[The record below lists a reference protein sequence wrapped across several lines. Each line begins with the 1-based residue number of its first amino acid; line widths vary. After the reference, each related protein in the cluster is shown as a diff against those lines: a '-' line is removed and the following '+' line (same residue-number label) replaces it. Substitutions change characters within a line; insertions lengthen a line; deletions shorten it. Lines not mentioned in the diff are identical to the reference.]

1 MVRYRMSLCRSC
13 SSYIMTWGIFLGL
26 PSHLSLQSGGWE
38 QRLRRLART
47 SCICTGPAK
56 SWRAWACRKCFPLA
70 VIKIWYLSSHPYDEG
85 AKPRTSS
92 IQGNLDNTRIWWSSH
107 PLGNSVAKHWFTA
120 STGAVEP
127 YRHDDIS
134 TGSWLEARG
143 LPFVV
148 YGIESPASPLLT
160 SSSWSNSGITEHIPT
175 WIRTTVRMGERK
187 VANALDS
194 LETWRLRTGTLAT
207 TSACQKS
214 LSGPKVS
221 WMSSVPR
228 TLESNAAMVKEL
240 ERRGKPES

>member
-1 MVRYRMSLCRSC
+1 MVFVKPSL
-13 SSYIMTWGIFLGL
+13 W
-26 PSHLSLQSGGWE
+26 
-38 QRLRRLART
+38 
-47 SCICTGPAK
+47 
-56 SWRAWACRKCFPLA
+56 WR
-70 VIKIWYLSSHPYDEG
+70 
-85 AKPRTSS
+85 AKPRTIS

-107 PLGNSVAKHWFTA
+107 PLGNSVATHWFTA
-120 STGAVEP
+120 STWAAEP

-134 TGSWLEARG
+134 TGSWLEACG

-148 YGIESPASPLLT
+148 DNRRRLYINGIESPASPSLT
-160 SSSWSNSGITEHIPT
+160 SSSWSISGITEHIPT
-175 WIRTTVRMGERK
+175 WIRTTARMGERK

-221 WMSSVPR
+221 SMSSVPR